1 MRFGCVLPIPDS
13 EPVIS
18 PERRKDRDTEGE
30 CVQFLTILHMQAI
43 ETVDAIAACALKGFV
58 VF

>member
-1 MRFGCVLPIPDS
+1 MRFGCVLPNPDS

-30 CVQFLTILHMQAI
+30 CVQFLAILHMQAI
-43 ETVDAIAACALKGFV
+43 ETADAIATCALKGFV